1 MSLFSPP
8 FLSLRVAQTLSPG
21 PSASASAQD
30 CFMPW
35 STCTAWRSS
44 TAMSRGERGGLS
56 PASGW
61 GGRDEAT
68 HTAGSH
74 SFPFVSLFFDF
85 LSPPC
90 LSWISFSL
98 LFPGT
103 SVFLGCTLSLVAV
116 SMTPYLPNKGISP
129 TSLLLFP
136 HKPSIPLPYFTS
148 PPAADLDWV
157 LELWAVAARL
167 PGLLRPA
174 FVHASVVT
182 DPVTQV
188 RCAPQHLSTVLPRLE
203 TWRGIPEDTRRS
215 GNSDLETIAFALP
228 QSSVLFWPVE
238 AFSSFL
244 PPDFY

>member
-103 SVFLGCTLSLVAV
+103 SVFLGCTLSLLLSAW
-116 SMTPYLPNKGISP
+116 LPISLTKVFPQQVCCYFP
-129 TSLLLFP
+129 TSLPFPCHISLPLQQPIWTGSSSCGLWLPGSLGFWDLLSFV
-136 HKPSIPLPYFTS
+136 HLLSQILWHRLGVHPSI
-148 PPAADLDWV
+148 
-157 LELWAVAARL
+157 
-167 PGLLRPA
+167 
-174 FVHASVVT
+174 SVPCSQ
-182 DPVTQV
+182 D
-188 RCAPQHLSTVLPRLE
+188 
-203 TWRGIPEDTRRS
+203 
-215 GNSDLETIAFALP
+215 
-228 QSSVLFWPVE
+228 
-238 AFSSFL
+238 
-244 PPDFY
+244 